1 VYQFFILDIIY
12 IGMKSIKMTPVWMF
26 ILLLAILIIS
36 VLIGSKV
43 SEGFTARTAYVE
55 ADITGYA
62 NKVWP
67 LVSSSINFDKA
78 NGNIVLQTGAAVD
91 KVINRKGDVIGAD
104 SAGIQKLETSLA
116 TTVDSAWTSFT
127 TVKDTTQLFYMPW
140 DKTTF
145 IHLVTGGVHT
155 SGFCFDGT
163 SKFVGEYDGNDKGK
177 TQTRGY
183 ASLVTVGNDG
193 LVSATPPPV
202 NLFLKNLYAI
212 KAAGI
217 FYDVSSGCVVIPKT
231 ANTVDVLDRGGNEV
245 DVITTADSTT
255 LMSIRYSNSSDKTER
270 RGKID
275 FSLGKDG
282 VYTLMSGKAFE
293 PWILNIATGA
303 DAKTKADEVATAKA
317 AVDAAKAAVD
327 TATAA
332 VDTAT
337 AAVAAA
343 TATTKPT
350 KDEDLATA
358 NATLTAKT
366 ALLSTADGVLTE
378 KKGALDAVVTKSILI
393 MPYGVKT
400 LIATF
405 TNTGTLVD
413 VKRFGES
420 GVVVSSSSGSSGD
433 TPTPTPTP
441 GDTTIPPPSADSAIS
456 EYYKWYWYW
465 NKTGKT
471 ASDDYMLKTQIV
483 PPVCPSCPAANCPAS
498 AIVSGSGSGSVS
510 GSASAIAPISD
521 AVKMTGS
528 VAEKTVNT
536 AGDIL
541 KSFGSGATSVG
552 LGTVDLAKG
561 TVSGTVDLAKGAVS
575 GTAGLARDVVGGT
588 IGLAKDT
595 ASGTVGLAKDA
606 IGGTV
611 GLAKDAVRG
620 TVGLARGKYSA
631 DGGSSSGGSGS
642 GSYSASS
649 MDPYTYNG
657 QLKNKPSA
665 NYMPVTADFSAFS
678 R

>member
-1 VYQFFILDIIY
+1 
-12 IGMKSIKMTPVWMF
+12 MKSIKMTPVWMF

-78 NGNIVLQTGAAVD
+78 NGNIVLQTGTTVD
-91 KVINRKGDVIGAD
+91 KIVTRKGDVIGAD

-127 TVKDTTQLFYMPW
+127 TVKGTNQLFYMPW

-145 IHLVTGGVHT
+145 IHLVTEEAATLKKVHT

-202 NLFLKNLYAI
+202 DLFLKNLYAI

-217 FYDVSSGCVVIPKT
+217 FYDISSGCVVIPKT
-231 ANTVDVLDRGGNEV
+231 ADTVDVLDRGGNEV
-245 DVITTADSTT
+245 VISGLTAGTP
-255 LMSIRYSNSSDKTER
+255 E
-270 RGKID
+270 KID

-293 PWILNIATGA
+293 PWILNIATGT

-317 AVDAAKAAVD
+317 SVA

-332 VDTAT
+332 VDAANATVATAT

-343 TATTKPT
+343 TATIKPT
-350 KDEDLATA
+350 KDEDLVTA
-358 NATLTAKT
+358 KATLTAKT
-366 ALLSTADGVLTE
+366 VLLSAAGVTLTE
-378 KKGALDAVVTKSILI
+378 KKGALDSVVTKSILI

-400 LIATF
+400 LVATF

-413 VKRFGES
+413 IKRFGES

-433 TPTPTPTP
+433 TPTPTP
-441 GDTTIPPPSADSAIS
+441 GDTTLPPPSADSAIS

-510 GSASAIAPISD
+510 GSASAITPISD

-642 GSYSASS
+642 GSGSGSYSASSHSS

-678 R
+678 K

>member
-1 VYQFFILDIIY
+1 
-12 IGMKSIKMTPVWMF
+12 MF

-78 NGNIVLQTGAAVD
+78 NGNIVLQTGDAVD

-127 TVKDTTQLFYMPW
+127 TVKGANQLFYMPW

-145 IHLVTGGVHT
+145 IHLVTEEAATSKKVHT

-231 ANTVDVLDRGGNEV
+231 ADTVDVLDRGGNEV
-245 DVITTADSTT
+245 AIPGLTAGTP
-255 LMSIRYSNSSDKTER
+255 
-270 RGKID
+270 GKID

-317 AVDAAKAAVD
+317 AVA

-332 VDTAT
+332 VDAANATVATAT

-350 KDEDLATA
+350 KDADLAA
-358 NATLTAKT
+358 AKT
-366 ALLSTADGVLTE
+366 ALQTKTTELSTADGVLTE

-433 TPTPTPTP
+433 TPTPTPTPTP

>member
-1 VYQFFILDIIY
+1 MYQFFILDIIY

-78 NGNIVLQTGAAVD
+78 NGNIVLQTGDAVD

-127 TVKDTTQLFYMPW
+127 TVKGANQLFYMPW

-145 IHLVTGGVHT
+145 IHLVTEEAATSKKVHT

-231 ANTVDVLDRGGNEV
+231 ADTVDVLDRGGNEV
-245 DVITTADSTT
+245 AIPGLTAGTP
-255 LMSIRYSNSSDKTER
+255 
-270 RGKID
+270 GKID

-317 AVDAAKAAVD
+317 AVA

-332 VDTAT
+332 VDAANATVATAT

-350 KDEDLATA
+350 KDADLAA
-358 NATLTAKT
+358 AKT
-366 ALLSTADGVLTE
+366 ALQTKTTELSTADGVLTE

-433 TPTPTPTP
+433 TPTPTPTPTP

>member
-1 VYQFFILDIIY
+1 
-12 IGMKSIKMTPVWMF
+12 MF

-43 SEGFTARTAYVE
+43 SEGFAARSATEYVE
-55 ADITGYA
+55 SDITGYA

-67 LVSSSINFDKA
+67 LVTSEIHFDKA
-78 NGNIVLQTGAAVD
+78 NGNIVLQTGDAVD

-127 TVKDTTQLFYMPW
+127 TVKGTTQLFYMPW

-145 IHLVTGGVHT
+145 VHLVTEEAATSKKVHT

-163 SKFVGEYDGNDKGK
+163 SKFVGEYNGNDKGK

-217 FYDVSSGCVVIPKT
+217 FYDVSSGCIVIPKT
-231 ANTVDVLDRGGNEV
+231 TDTVDVLDRGGNEV
-245 DVITTADSTT
+245 AISELKIV
-255 LMSIRYSNSSDKTER
+255 TEGATK
-270 RGKID
+270 GKID

-293 PWILNIATGA
+293 PWILNVATGT
-303 DAKTKADEVATAKA
+303 DAKTKADEVATATAAVATATA
-317 AVDAAKAAVD
+317 AVDAAKTAV
-327 TATAA
+327 A
-332 VDTAT
+332 TAT

-350 KDEDLATA
+350 KDADLVAA
-358 NATLTAKT
+358 NAILLTKT
-366 ALLSTADGVLTE
+366 TLLSTADGALTE
-378 KKGALDAVVTKSILI
+378 KKGALDSVVTISILI

-405 TNTGTLVD
+405 TKTGTLID
-413 VKRFGES
+413 VKRFNES

-441 GDTTIPPPSADSAIS
+441 GDTTLPPPSADSAIS

-528 VAEKTVNT
+528 VAEKTVDT

-561 TVSGTVDLAKGAVS
+561 TVSGTVDLAKGAAS
-575 GTAGLARDVVGGT
+575 GTVGLARDVVGGT

-611 GLAKDAVRG
+611 GLAKDAVSG
-620 TVGLARGKYSA
+620 TVGLARGKYST
-631 DGGSSSGGSGS
+631 DRGSSNGGSSSGGS
-642 GSYSASS
+642 SYSSVGT

-665 NYMPVTADFSAFS
+665 DFMPVTANFSAFS
-678 R
+678 K

>member
-1 VYQFFILDIIY
+1 
-12 IGMKSIKMTPVWMF
+12 MKSIKMTPVWMF

-78 NGNIVLQTGAAVD
+78 NGNIVLQTGTAVD

-127 TVKDTTQLFYMPW
+127 TVKGANQLFYMPW

-145 IHLVTGGVHT
+145 IHLVTEEAATSKKVHT

-231 ANTVDVLDRGGNEV
+231 ADTVDVLDRGGNEV
-245 DVITTADSTT
+245 AIPGLTAGTP
-255 LMSIRYSNSSDKTER
+255 
-270 RGKID
+270 GKID

-303 DAKTKADEVATAKA
+303 DAKTDAKTKADEVATAKA
-317 AVDAAKAAVD
+317 AVA

-332 VDTAT
+332 VDAANATVATAT

-366 ALLSTADGVLTE
+366 ALLSTADGALTE

-441 GDTTIPPPSADSAIS
+441 TPGDTTLPPPSADSAIS

-510 GSASAIAPISD
+510 GSASAITPISD

-642 GSYSASS
+642 GSGSYSASS